1 MYILTDR
8 SLSQVPSRQ
17 HDFKEVSLE
26 SRRENYQNESRKFEH
41 SLVWRLVL
49 FSLRIYA
56 RSSTYLFT
64 QFHRS
69 WPGGYSRNNWKG
81 VEGQESY
88 FRNTQIPYHYYHLFS
103 LSLLLSLSLSL
114 LLLFVADSWRVSP
127 LYFHR
132 SRLLTFISINSAHLS
147 RRLFEFLRVHHSLA
161 KRYQSVVVSIRF
173 GEKWA
178 FFQSSGNIALG

>member
-1 MYILTDR
+1 MQEAAHIC
-8 SLSQVPSRQ
+8 
-17 HDFKEVSLE
+17 
-26 SRRENYQNESRKFEH
+26 
-41 SLVWRLVL
+41 
-49 FSLRIYA
+49 
-56 RSSTYLFT
+56 
-64 QFHRS
+64 
-69 WPGGYSRNNWKG
+69 SRNCIG
-81 VEGQESY
+81 HGQGGTLEIIGRELRV
-88 FRNTQIPYHYYHLFS
+88 RNHISETPKSPIIIIIYYHLFS